1 MQDPSLLCDKT
12 ELQKQ
17 ARLKLHEEGFNY
29 KKKSSRSK
37 AFGPSRD
44 APVRQHISQELRHKR
59 VSQLQEDLKEVDLQL
74 SFALKQREKCANVN
88 NYSKALD
95 VSKEMDDLRSKK
107 GKYQEELT
115 LLQRKEAASKRV
127 KKCNETKAAKAS
139 EEGAMLQF
147 LRKSS
152 SRVDQGE
159 ESASMCSIQ
168 VQSEDNSSLRGS
180 DAKMDLRQEKS
191 ADVVSDQELEI
202 TTRAVSGLN
211 HNNSNT
217 HFQ

>member
-1 MQDPSLLCDKT
+1 MHDPSLLCDKT

-44 APVRQHISQELRHKR
+44 APVREHISQELRYKR
-59 VSQLQEDLKEVDLQL
+59 VSQLQEVLKEVDLQL

-107 GKYQEELT
+107 RKYQEVVKGAQMSQIL
-115 LLQRKEAASKRV
+115 ASDWSV
-127 KKCNETKAAKAS
+127 TS
-139 EEGAMLQF
+139 
-147 LRKSS
+147 
-152 SRVDQGE
+152 
-159 ESASMCSIQ
+159 
-168 VQSEDNSSLRGS
+168 
-180 DAKMDLRQEKS
+180 
-191 ADVVSDQELEI
+191 
-202 TTRAVSGLN
+202 
-211 HNNSNT
+211 
-217 HFQ
+217 